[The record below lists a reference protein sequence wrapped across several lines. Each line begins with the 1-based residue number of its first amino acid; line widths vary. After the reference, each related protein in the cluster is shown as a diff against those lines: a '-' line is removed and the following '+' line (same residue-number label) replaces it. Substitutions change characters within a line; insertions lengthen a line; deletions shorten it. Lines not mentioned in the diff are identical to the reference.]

1 MTIIDI
7 LNEKFLNKKI
17 KISNSVVSYT
27 GVCTKIYR
35 ASDRNFRSSTTYF
48 VLDNKMNVYVD
59 SEKDNIIFID

>member
-48 VLDNKMNVYVD
+48 VLDKVQKLFN
-59 SEKDNIIFID
+59 